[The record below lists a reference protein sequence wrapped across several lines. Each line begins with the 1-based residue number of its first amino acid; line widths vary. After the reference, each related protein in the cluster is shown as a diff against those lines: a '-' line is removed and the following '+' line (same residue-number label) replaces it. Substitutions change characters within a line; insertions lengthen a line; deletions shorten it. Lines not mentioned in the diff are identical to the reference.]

1 MRRPNDGTE
10 RGTIVDYHLIRL
22 RRKTLALKVI
32 EDGSLEARAPLDMP
46 VSEIDRF
53 IRKKSAWIQ
62 TRQKAQLQK
71 TQFRVTDHMWLRLLG
86 VSIPVLAVPDGTFAL
101 RRAVNPRDN
110 LVTVPTGCDEATLK
124 RGIVGVYRTFAEEVI
139 RQRVAWFEMVIGNH
153 PVQVRING
161 ASTRWGSCSSK
172 GRLNFSWKL
181 IMADGE
187 AIDAVVIHELCH
199 LSHMNH
205 SQAFWKMVHRY
216 CPDYPHQKKKLTQL
230 SEKLA
235 SEDWKG

>member
-1 MRRPNDGTE
+1 M
-10 RGTIVDYHLIRL
+10 DYHLIRS
-22 RRKTLALKVI
+22 RRKTLTLKVN
-32 EDGSLEARAPLDMP
+32 EDGSLEARAPLNMP
-46 VSEIDRF
+46 VAEIERF
-53 IRKKSAWIQ
+53 IRKKRTWIQ
-62 TRQKAQLQK
+62 ARQQAQQAKAQF
-71 TQFRVTDHMWLRLLG
+71 TVTDHMWLRLLG

-124 RGIVGVYRTFAEEVI
+124 RGIVGVYRSFAEEVI
-139 RQRVAWFEMVIGNH
+139 GQRVAWFETVIGNH
-153 PVQVRING
+153 PTQVRING
-161 ASTRWGSCSSK
+161 ASARWGSCSSK

-205 SQAFWKMVHRY
+205 SQAFWKMVQRY
-216 CPDYPHQKKKLTQL
+216 CPDYANQKKKLAAL

-235 SEDWKG
+235 FEDWKV